1 MRAGI
6 SAVGFREEYK
16 AIQDRAA
23 GNRKAIDD
31 YFNKTTENQ
40 RGYAGLMSG
49 ANDIRLTDLRN
60 AANKGA
66 DIASKGAR
74 DGYGAVVGGY
84 NQGYNLALQANEAKF
99 GGTVKAAEK
108 VWNAAVEAA
117 RLQAVASIINSVG
130 HNVARNIEQGM
141 TLRY

>member
-1 MRAGI
+1 M
-6 SAVGFREEYK
+6 
-16 AIQDRAA
+16 
-23 GNRKAIDD
+23 
-31 YFNKTTENQ
+31 
-40 RGYAGLMSG
+40 
-49 ANDIRLTDLRN
+49 
-60 AANKGA
+60 
-66 DIASKGAR
+66 
-74 DGYGAVVGGY
+74 GGY

-108 VWNAAVEAA
+108 VRNAAVEAA